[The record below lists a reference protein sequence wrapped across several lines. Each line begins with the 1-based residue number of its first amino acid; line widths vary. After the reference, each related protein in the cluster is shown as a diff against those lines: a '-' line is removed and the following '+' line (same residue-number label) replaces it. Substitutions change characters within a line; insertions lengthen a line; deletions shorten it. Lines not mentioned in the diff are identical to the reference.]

1 MSARARVRVRAWTR
15 AWAGAGAWAWL
26 LVWIVAGSIGAPAAT
41 AQTQA
46 DLFNDQVLQEIR
58 LVVSARDWQ
67 TLRATADQNT
77 YYRADLKWN
86 DITVRN
92 VGIRSR
98 GSGTR
103 NGIKPGLKVDIN
115 RYISNQEFLGLKAF
129 VLDNTYTDAS
139 VVRESVT
146 MKMFERLGVPA
157 PREAHARLYV
167 NNEYAGIYTIVEAID
182 RTFVS
187 RVFGAAEADVESG
200 GYLYE
205 YKYTFPYDLSYLG
218 PELEAYAPLFEP
230 QTRDTDSMTA
240 LYEPIEEM
248 IRTINESADEDFA
261 AAVGKYLDLPLLMKH
276 LAVETFMVDWDGLT
290 GNWGLNNFYLYRF
303 HDTGRS
309 QFIPWD
315 KDETFQ
321 FADMN
326 ITFRFDTNVLV
337 RRAMQVPELRAV
349 YLDAIRQCAL
359 YAAETS
365 GDDTRGWLERE
376 IDRQAAQVAAAVAED
391 PLFPVSFDDFQ
402 GEVERLRE
410 FARVRPDFVACQ
422 AANAADGAEQQACS
436 VPPPLPSTR

>member
-1 MSARARVRVRAWTR
+1 MRVSGVRLC
-15 AWAGAGAWAWL
+15 GLLL
-26 LVWIVAGSIGAPAAT
+26 LVVAAPIAAPT
-41 AQTQA
+41 ASAQTQA
-46 DLFNDQVLQEIR
+46 DLFNDTVLQEIR

-77 YYRADLKWN
+77 YYRADVKWN
-86 DITVRN
+86 GITVRN

-103 NGIKPGLKVDIN
+103 NGTKPGLKVDVN
-115 RYISNQEFLGLKAF
+115 RYISNQEFVGLKAF
-129 VLDNTYTDAS
+129 ILDNTYTDSS

-146 MKMFERLGVPA
+146 MKMFARMGVPA
-157 PREAHARLYV
+157 PREAHARLYI
-167 NNEYAGIYTIVEAID
+167 NNEYAGIYTIVEAVD

-187 RVFGAAEADVESG
+187 RIFGSEEADVENG

-205 YKYTFPYDLSYLG
+205 YKYSFPYDLSYLG

-248 IRTINESADEDFA
+248 IRTINESADDDFA
-261 AAVGKYLDLPLLMKH
+261 GAVGTYVDLPLLMKH

-303 HDTGRS
+303 RDSSRS

-321 FADMN
+321 FADMD
-326 ITFRFDTNVLV
+326 IMFRFDANVLV
-337 RRAMQVPELRAV
+337 RRAMQVPALRAA
-349 YLDAIRQCAL
+349 YLDALRQCAA
-359 YAAETS
+359 YATETA
-365 GDDTRGWLERE
+365 GEDTRGWLERE
-376 IDRQAAQVAAAVAED
+376 IDRQATQVAAAVADD
-391 PLFPVSFDDFQ
+391 PVFPVSFDQFAA
-402 GEVERLRE
+402 EVERLRQ
-410 FARVRPDFVACQ
+410 FARVRPEFVTCEAS
-422 AANAADGAEQQACS
+422 NAVEGAEQRPCS
-436 VPPPLPSTR
+436 IPPAAADEPLR